1 MISRIKGQV
10 LRALPNKL
18 EVWVSPGMALD
29 CTIPISTYDS
39 LMPVEGAQVELY
51 THLVFKET
59 QQALFGFATEEEKE
73 LFLLLVNRVSGVGPS
88 VAMAILSG
96 MKVLDFKQAVSQNDI
111 ATISTI
117 KGLGKK
123 TAERIVVELK
133 DKIKVAEIWQ
143 AQSEATSSA
152 DGNSILQDAQAA
164 LIALGL
170 KSADAQKSVQKAFK
184 NNPEATI
191 DDLIRASLR

>member
-1 MISRIKGQV
+1 MISRIKGSV

-29 CTIPISTYDS
+29 CIIPISTYDS

-73 LFLLLVNRVSGVGPS
+73 LFLLLINRVSGVGPS

-96 MKVLDFKQAVSQNDI
+96 MRVIDFKQAVSQSDI
-111 ATISTI
+111 ATIATI

-123 TAERIVVELK
+123 TAERIIVELK

-143 AQSEATSSA
+143 AQSDAGA
-152 DGNSILQDAQAA
+152 AGSIIQDAQAA

-170 KSADAQKSVQKAFK
+170 KAADAQKAVQLAFK
-184 NNPEATI
+184 QNPEATV
-191 DDLIRASLR
+191 DELIRQSLR